1 MKSGFKL
8 VLITLPLVLLGVGF
22 VAYTIASK
30 PPPEQVKVVERA
42 SAVRVITA
50 RQSTLAPTATGFGLI
65 TPARSYQAI
74 PQVSGTAEYV
84 NPMLKKGDI
93 LPEGAV
99 LLRLS
104 PSDYNL
110 AIAQARAN
118 IRAAEAR
125 LAEIT
130 VSKANQVSALEI
142 EQDVLALK
150 SGDLE
155 RLEKL
160 YAAGTASQT
169 AWDGAKAAHLAQ
181 RQKVQNLHSSLALLP
196 TQKLVQREQIAVYN
210 ASLATAELNLSRTEL
225 RLPFAA
231 RVASVSVE
239 VGQLVL
245 SGKAVASFDG
255 VKTAEVEAQI
265 PAADLQ
271 MLFQPNDAD
280 DQDVSL
286 DTSALTRILGD
297 LGLTAK
303 VRLKLGQSMIE
314 WPAVLDR
321 ISNTIDQKSG
331 TVGVI
336 LRIDNAYS
344 SAELGRRPPLTKG
357 MFVEVTLAAKPVDGI
372 IIPRSALRDGQVMLA
387 DAESRLKRVKVNAY
401 LVQGDVA
408 LITGGLEADA
418 QIVVSTPVPVIEG
431 MLLDL
436 HPDGALMAKLA
447 AAGAAQ

>member
-8 VLITLPLVLLGVGF
+8 VLITLPLVLLGAGF
-22 VAYTIASK
+22 VAYTIINK
-30 PPPEQVKVVERA
+30 PAPEQIKAVERA
-42 SAVRVITA
+42 TAVRVITA
-50 RQSTLAPTATGFGLI
+50 RRSALAPTATGFGLI

-74 PQVSGTAEYV
+74 AQVSGTAQYV

-125 LAEIT
+125 LAEIA
-130 VSKANQVSALEI
+130 VSKANQESALEI

-169 AWDGAKAAHLAQ
+169 AWDGAKTAHLGQ
-181 RQKVQNLHSSLALLP
+181 RQKVQNLHGSLALLP
-196 TQKLVQREQIAVYN
+196 TQKLVQSEQIAVYQ
-210 ASLATAELNLSRTEL
+210 ASLATAELNLARTEL

-239 VGQLVL
+239 VGQFVGA
-245 SGKAVASFDG
+245 GKAVASFDG

-271 MLFQPNDAD
+271 NLFQPIGVDRH
-280 DQDVSL
+280 SL
-286 DTSALTRILGD
+286 AFDPSKITGVLSR

-314 WPAVLDR
+314 WPATLDR

-344 SAELGRRPPLTKG
+344 SAELGSRPPLTKG

-372 IIPRSALRDGQVMLA
+372 IIPRSALRDGQVMLV
-387 DAESRLKRVKVNAY
+387 DAESRLKRLKVNAY

-408 LITGGLEADA
+408 LITGGLEAGA
-418 QIVVSTPVPVIEG
+418 RIVVSTPVPVIEG

-436 HPDGALMAKLA
+436 HPDDTLMAKLA
-447 AAGAAQ
+447 AAGSAQ